1 MTSFSP
7 VQQGPVGYGSNGG
20 GVQATTGGGIVTTQ
34 GQSNVLEPIGRP
46 GIGENG
52 IRVELIAN
60 TYDCVI
66 DKTQS
71 RWFKYEVIIT
81 ASARTR
87 SDGSTA
93 PPRALPKHLYLKI
106 WRQVEQMERRQQ
118 TAHFGGVRPAF
129 DGRAAAYTSAKLPAD
144 RIAINGIA
152 SPDGRPGT
160 FEIVVQNPI
169 PIPLASLRNY
179 CSGQGA
185 VQFGDTMEALQALNV
200 LVRHG
205 PASLFVSTNTSFFVS
220 DEAARKFPSGTVRKE
235 SLKLVGGLELW
246 RTPSVSLISTVK
258 RLTFLGTSN
267 RAVRTCERGL
277 HFNIDTTSTVFVQHG
292 NVVDFC
298 LAYLANTGVRD
309 PGAQHLAVGTL
320 APTDYIRL
328 NRFLKK
334 LNVTVRRG
342 AAGRDLRFRVRGEGL
357 KAVAANQATFLH
369 DGRTTD
375 VKTYLLDNFGVRL
388 NYPELPLL
396 EVKPGTLYPLEL
408 CYIDEGNKYWKRLS
422 PQQQLA
428 ASSFQTL
435 EPVRRLAAI
444 TAMRSNAVDV
454 AHLDQFGVSIGPNP
468 KTLVARVLP
477 PPCIDYL
484 GLPAGPASP
493 PRPLPSVS
501 VEPDDGEWQQHYSRQ
516 TGIVNERFV
525 NGAALSSLAVIVQS
539 GHDTKT
545 AHAFVA
551 QLLKRCAALGM
562 NLSKLPFP
570 FPQQCVCVKRPNE
583 SVRQVVDRAVEQGRG
598 VCHGVK
604 PQIIFYVFGQAND
617 PDYNPFKRRTVELGI
632 GSQALQGKKL
642 QKNKDN
648 FQFHLNVAMKVN
660 LKCHGFGFRLKAGS
674 TGGFLERTGGF
685 LEREQPMIFGADLSH
700 QVDKPSIA
708 AVVGSMHNQ
717 LILFEESLKMQ
728 GLVEPGPGADTA
740 RARKQET
747 IEHLE
752 EMVLFLLRRRIM
764 SLGRCP
770 PASILFYRD
779 GVSESEWAALLE
791 RGGLDPNIKRAFS
804 RLKQDEDMLALA
816 PELAQWEPKLTFIA
830 CLKRHH
836 LRAFEQKGT
845 RVDNIVPGT
854 VIDTGIVDAR
864 AFDFYAA
871 AHKGLL
877 GTTRP
882 TRYVVLADEQ
892 NMSADD
898 VQGATNSLCYAY
910 QRCNRSVSV
919 PAPVYYADLLARR
932 VRPWMTFDD
941 DSQSATSSAP
951 SATPQSRASDLAGCE
966 NILRETERGRDAFRG
981 VFQVLPPAMWWC

>member
-7 VQQGPVGYGSNGG
+7 VQQGPAGYGSNGG

-46 GIGENG
+46 GIGGRGRPVN
-52 IRVELIAN
+52 LIAN
-60 TYDCVI
+60 TYDCLI
-66 DKTQS
+66 DEAQMS
-71 RWFKYEVIIT
+71 WFKYEVIIT

-118 TAHFGGVRPAF
+118 TAHFGGLRPAF
-129 DGRAAAYTSAKLPAD
+129 DGRAAAYTSARLPAD

-220 DEAARKFPSGTVRKE
+220 DEAARNFPSGTVRKE

-246 RTPSVSLISTVK
+246 RKP
-258 RLTFLGTSN
+258 
-267 RAVRTCERGL
+267 AVRTCERGL

-375 VKTYLLDNFGVRL
+375 VKTYLLDNFRVRL

-428 ASSFQTL
+428 ASAFQTL
-435 EPVRRLAAI
+435 KPVDRLAAI
-444 TAMRSNAVDV
+444 MAMRNKVVEAVTKP
-454 AHLDQFGVSIGPNP
+454 HLGQFGVSIGPNP
-468 KTLVARVLP
+468 KTLVAHVLP
-477 PPCIDYL
+477 PPDIDYL
-484 GLPAGPASP
+484 GVPRGPASP
-493 PRPLPSVS
+493 PPSVI
-501 VEPDDGEWQQHYSRQ
+501 VNPRDGSWQQRYSR
-516 TGIVNERFV
+516 GVVNERFV
-525 NGAALSSLAVIVQS
+525 KPAAISSLAVIVQS
-539 GHDTKT
+539 EREKDS

-551 QLLKRCAALGM
+551 QLLSRCNALGM
-562 NLSKLPFP
+562 NLSALPYP
-570 FPQQCVCVKRPNE
+570 FPQQCVYVKRPNE
-583 SVRQVVDRAVEQGRG
+583 SVRQAVDRAVEQGQG
-598 VCHGVK
+598 VCRLK

-617 PDYNPFKRRTVELGI
+617 PDYGPFKHRTVELGI
-632 GSQALQGKKL
+632 GSQALQSKQLRRKL
-642 QKNKDN
+642 ND
-648 FQFHLNVAMKVN
+648 FQYHLNVAMKVN
-660 LKCHGFGFRLKAGS
+660 LKCHGFGFRLEAGS
-674 TGGFLERTGGF
+674 TGGF

-700 QVDKPSIA
+700 QVDNPSIA
-708 AVVGSMHNQ
+708 AVVGSMHAPS
-717 LILFEESLKMQ
+717 IVYEESLKMQ
-728 GLVEPGPGADTA
+728 GLVEPGPGADAA

-791 RGGLDPNIKRAFS
+791 KEIPSIKRAFS

-816 PELAQWEPKLTFIA
+816 PELAQWQPKLTFIA

-898 VQGATNSLCYAY
+898 VQGATNALCYAY

-932 VRPWMTFDD
+932 VRAWMPFDD

-981 VFQVLPPAMWWC
+981 VLKTLPPAMWWC

>member
-1 MTSFSP
+1 MTSSSP
-7 VQQGPVGYGSNGG
+7 FQQGPQGYVSGG
-20 GVQATTGGGIVTTQ
+20 GGAQATTGGGIVTTQ

-46 GIGENG
+46 GIGRRG
-52 IRVELIAN
+52 RSVHLIAN

-71 RWFKYEVIIT
+71 TWFKYEVLIT

-87 SDGSTA
+87 SDGSSA
-93 PPRALPKHLYLKI
+93 PPRSLPKHLYRKI
-106 WRQVEQMERRQQ
+106 WRQVEETERLRQS
-118 TAHFGGVRPAF
+118 AHFGGVRPAF
-129 DGRAAAYTSAKLPAD
+129 DGRAAAYTSARLPAD
-144 RIAINGIA
+144 RIKINGIA

-205 PASLFVSTNTSFFVS
+205 PASMFVSTNTSFFVS

-246 RTPSVSLISTVK
+246 RG
-258 RLTFLGTSN
+258 FFE
-267 RAVRTCERGL
+267 AVRTCERGL
-277 HFNIDTTSTVFVQHG
+277 QFNLDTTSTAFVQHG
-292 NVVDFC
+292 DAIKFC
-298 LAYLANTGVRD
+298 LGYLADTGMRNPDVR
-309 PGAQHLAVGTL
+309 HLAVGTL
-320 APTDYIRL
+320 AGTAYIVL
-328 NRFLKK
+328 NRFFKK
-334 LNVTVRRG
+334 LNVTVRRNSQVS
-342 AAGRDLRFRVRGEGL
+342 ALRFKVRGAGL
-357 KAVAANQATFLH
+357 KAVTANQATFVH
-369 DGRTTD
+369 DGQATN
-375 VKTYLLDNFGVRL
+375 VETYLLDHFGVRL

-428 ASSFQTL
+428 ASAFQTL
-435 EPVRRLAAI
+435 KPVDRLAAI
-444 TAMRSNAVDV
+444 MAMRDKVVEVVTKPLLD
-454 AHLDQFGVSIGPNP
+454 HDQFGVSIGPNP

-477 PPCIDYL
+477 PPRIDYL
-484 GLPAGPASP
+484 GVPAGPASP
-493 PRPLPSVS
+493 APSVI
-501 VEPDDGEWQQHYSRQ
+501 VEPRDGSWQQRYSR
-516 TGIVNERFV
+516 GVVNERFV
-525 NGAALSSLAVIVQS
+525 RPAAISSLAVIVQS
-539 GHDTKT
+539 EREKDS

-551 QLLKRCAALGM
+551 QLLNRCDALGM
-562 NLSKLPFP
+562 NLSALPYP

-583 SVRQVVDRAVEQGRG
+583 SVRQAVDRAVEQGQG
-598 VCHGVK
+598 VCRVK

-617 PDYNPFKRRTVELGI
+617 PDYGPFKHRTVELGI
-632 GSQALQGKKL
+632 GSQALQSKQLRKKM
-642 QKNKDN
+642 ND
-648 FQFHLNVAMKVN
+648 FQYHLNVAMKMN
-660 LKCHGFGFRLKAGS
+660 LKCHGFGFRLEEGS
-674 TGGFLERTGGF
+674 TGGFLER
-685 LEREQPMIFGADLSH
+685 ERPMIFGADLSH
-700 QVDKPSIA
+700 QVDNPSIA
-708 AVVGSMHNQ
+708 AVVGSMHAPS
-717 LILFEESLKMQ
+717 IVFEESLKMQ

-752 EMVLFLLRRRIM
+752 EMVLFLLRRRVM
-764 SLGRCP
+764 SVHKCP
-770 PASILFYRD
+770 PSSILFYRD

-791 RGGLDPNIKRAFS
+791 REIPSIKRAFS

-816 PELAQWEPKLTFIA
+816 PELAQWKPKLTFIA

-836 LRAFEQKGT
+836 LRAFEQRGT
-845 RVDNIVPGT
+845 RVENIVPGT

-898 VQGATNSLCYAY
+898 LQGVTNSLCYAY

-932 VRPWMTFDD
+932 VRAWMPFDD

-951 SATPQSRASDLAGCE
+951 SATPQSRASDLAGCD